1 MANKIVSNKHKN
13 MKTTE
18 EIRLDNR
25 NNNTENWSLWGPY
38 LSERQWGTVR
48 EDYSKGGD
56 AWDYLTHDHARSR
69 AYRWGEDGLM
79 GICDEK
85 QRLCFAL
92 ALWNGQD
99 AILKERLFGLTNHEG
114 NHGEDVKELYYY
126 LDNVPSHA
134 YMRGL
139 YKYPQAAFPY
149 QQLLDESKKRSR
161 DDAEFE
167 LLDTGI
173 FDQNRYFDVEIEYA
187 KDGVADIYVQI
198 NITNRAAD
206 AAPLWILPTLWFR
219 NRWSVGLEKKPTLRW
234 VSNGVEVIHE
244 TLGNYLFTY
253 ENAPKHVFF
262 TENETNTERL
272 FNTPNKSPYVKDT
285 FHDGILKQNTDFL
298 TRNTEGS
305 KCAPV
310 YELNIKGGETV
321 VLKFRLSDKIEPT
334 DFGKSFDTVLR
345 NRRKEADDFYNAKI
359 LRGSSNDDF
368 DIRKQALAGLLW
380 SKQFYEFDVETWLKG
395 DKGQPP
401 PPPERYH
408 GRNADWQHFKAADV
422 ILMPDKWEYPWFA
435 AWDLAFHAVG
445 VATIDPV
452 LAQKQ
457 ILLLFEKR
465 YQSSEGGLPAYEW
478 SFDDT
483 NPPVQAWAAWK
494 IYRADDSKPTAF
506 LAEIFE
512 KLLPYYHFWETQ
524 KDVNQDNLFEGGFLG
539 LDNISVFDRSA
550 GIPFGGHL
558 EQADGTAWMA
568 CFCLYM
574 LRISTEIALFDI
586 KYEKECIHFF
596 MEFEHISQALCGLDD
611 DRGFFY
617 DVLSF
622 PDGQRIPLKIHS
634 LVGALPLLAAMPL
647 EEETLAKLPKFQAQ
661 VRAVLKRT
669 NSPNEHMILADMK
682 AKKGW
687 LLALSSKEKLI
698 ELLTILGDENEM
710 LSPYGIRS
718 VSKKHEFGYAV
729 EVNDQWFG
737 MKYVP
742 GESDSGLFGGNS
754 NWRGPIWLP
763 INLLVI
769 DALRRYHF
777 YYGDD
782 LKVEFPTHS
791 GSMKTLKEI
800 ADDLSNRLW
809 TIFRKDE
816 NNHRPLNDGA
826 HQYAQR
832 VDFQGLI
839 LFYEYFHA
847 ETGKG
852 LGASHQ
858 SGWTGLMGILDDLI

>member
-1 MANKIVSNKHKN
+1 MKI
-13 MKTTE
+13 TE
-18 EIRLDNR
+18 ENRIENR
-25 NNNTENWSLWGPY
+25 NNGKENWSLWGPY

-114 NHGEDVKELYYY
+114 NHGEDVKELYYH
-126 LDNVPSHA
+126 LDNLPSHA

-149 QQLLDESKKRSR
+149 QQLLDESKNRSR

-173 FDQNRYFDVEIEYA
+173 FDNSRYFDVEIEYA
-187 KDGVADIYVQI
+187 KDGVADIYIQL
-198 NITNRAAD
+198 NITNRGAD
-206 AAPLWILPTLWFR
+206 TAPLWVLPTLWFR
-219 NRWSVGLEKKPTLRW
+219 NRWSFGLEKKPTLRW
-234 VSNGVEVIHE
+234 VSSGVEVNHE

-272 FNTPNKSPYVKDT
+272 FNIPNKSPYVKDA
-285 FHDGILKQNTDFL
+285 FHEGILKQNTGFL
-298 TRNTEGS
+298 TKNTEGS

-334 DFGKSFDTVLR
+334 DFEKSFDTVLK
-345 NRRKEADDFYNAKI
+345 NRQKEADDFYKSKI
-359 LRGSSNDDF
+359 IDNKNSDDF

-395 DKGQPP
+395 DKGQPSP
-401 PPPERYH
+401 PHERYH
-408 GRNADWQHFKAADV
+408 GRNATWQHFKAADV
-422 ILMPDKWEYPWFA
+422 ILMPDTWEYPWFA

-445 VATIDPV
+445 VAKIDPV
-452 LAQKQ
+452 LAQQ
-457 ILLLFEKR
+457 QLLLLFDKR
-465 YQSSEGGLPAYEW
+465 YQSPDGGLPAYEW

-494 IYRADDSKPTAF
+494 IYRADASKPTAF
-506 LAEIFE
+506 LIEIFE
-512 KLLPYYHFWETQ
+512 KLLPYYHYWETK

-586 KYEKECIHFF
+586 KYEDECIHFF
-596 MEFEHISQALCGLDD
+596 TEFEHISQALCGLDD
-611 DRGFFY
+611 DKGFFY

-661 VRAVLKRT
+661 VRAVLRHK

-682 AKKGW
+682 SKKGW
-687 LLALSSKEKLI
+687 LLALSSKEKLV

-742 GESDSGLFGGNS
+742 GESDSELFGGNS

-769 DALRRYHF
+769 DAFRRYHF

-800 ADDLSNRLW
+800 ADDISIRLW
-809 TIFRKDE
+809 TIFRKDK
-816 NNHRPLNDGA
+816 NNHRPFNDGA
-826 HQYAQR
+826 HQYAQK